1 MKNNKGQALVE
12 FVIVA
17 PILIIIIMAIVDI
30 SNIAYKKM
38 RLENNLN
45 IIVDLYQKQ
54 DFSTINSLTNKENFN
69 FSYNTNQ
76 NITTINLTKNI
87 KIFTP
92 FLNIILG
99 NNYVVET
106 KRFIYEQ

>member
-1 MKNNKGQALVE
+1 MKNDKGQALVE

-54 DFSTINSLTNKENFN
+54 DFSTINSLTNKENFS

-76 NITTINLTKNI
+76 NITIITLTKNV